1 MLHGLLGQVIAS
13 AAHFF
18 KQRMQF
24 LFPRG
29 ISVLEICE
37 PAVDLIRWNRVVMNR
52 DVLSGQRQRW
62 KQRPNGYP
70 QRSHYN
76 ASLA

>member
-1 MLHGLLGQVIAS
+1 
-13 AAHFF
+13 
-18 KQRMQF
+18 MQF

-62 KQRPNGYP
+62 K
-70 QRSHYN
+70 
-76 ASLA
+76 